1 MASCSV
7 NTRPW
12 EEGEAEMKLLISACL
27 LGCCCR
33 YDGTAKTCLPAAEL
47 LTRYTVIPV
56 CPEQLG
62 GLPTPRPPAE
72 RQGER
77 VVMDTGADVT
87 EPYRRGAEAALRLC
101 RLLHCQA
108 AILKERSPSCGCG
121 TIYDGTFTGTL
132 TAGDGVTAELL
143 LQNGITVLGES
154 QAETLL

>member
-1 MASCSV
+1 M
-7 NTRPW
+7 R
-12 EEGEAEMKLLISACL
+12 LLISACL
-27 LGCCCR
+27 LGIPCR
-33 YDGTAKTCLPAAEL
+33 YDGVSKPQPWVEKMAERHEL
-47 LTRYTVIPV
+47 VPV

-62 GLPTPRPPAE
+62 GLPTPRHPSE